1 MTGRATQL
9 VVILAAGLL
18 AAAPA
23 AAASRPARLVAH
35 VTVDRPRAPTGSSV
49 VATVVVANAG
59 AAPAYSVTVGLSS
72 SPVALDSATTSAPLA
87 RLLPAHRFA
96 RRFAVR
102 VLGPG
107 RSRIVFG
114 ASSTTAADADA
125 GVTIDGVGS
134 PLTVAQRHPHPG
146 GRPAVEFG
154 PVLAPDT
161 TYRRTLPVTLA
172 GSLAAVAL
180 LGLGV
185 VLHTLRNRQA
195 AG

>member
-23 AAASRPARLVAH
+23 TAASRPARLVAH
-35 VTVDRPRAPTGSSV
+35 
-49 VATVVVANAG
+49 ATA
-59 AAPAYSVTVGLSS
+59 GLSS
-72 SPVALDSATTSAPLA
+72 SPVAT
-87 RLLPAHRFA
+87 
-96 RRFAVR
+96 
-102 VLGPG
+102 
-107 RSRIVFG
+107 
-114 ASSTTAADADA
+114 
-125 GVTIDGVGS
+125 
-134 PLTVAQRHPHPG
+134 QHPHPG

-161 TYRRTLPVTLA
+161 TYRRTLPLTFA
-172 GSLAAVAL
+172 GALAAVVL